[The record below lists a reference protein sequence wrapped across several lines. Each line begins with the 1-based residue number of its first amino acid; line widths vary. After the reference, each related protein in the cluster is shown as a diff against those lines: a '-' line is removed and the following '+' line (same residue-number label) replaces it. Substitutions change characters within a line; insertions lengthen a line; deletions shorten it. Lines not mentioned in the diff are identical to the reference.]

1 MLGATDLRDGDVAD
15 SPLTCTD
22 HLVQDELRHL
32 QHTQPDWEGEK
43 QRGGEREREMER
55 KRERERERER
65 EGERERGRD
74 DRKTGRKG
82 REGEK

>member
-43 QRGGEREREMER
+43 QRGGGERERER
-55 KRERERERER
+55 WRERERERER
-65 EGERERGRD
+65 ERGREGERER
-74 DRKTGRKG
+74 
-82 REGEK
+82 